1 MGNNNAFRIN
11 SAFTFCCWDKW
22 NAFPFPLWLASI
34 LPPSFDG
41 QFYADIWRDEM
52 RHHGQPSQI
61 YIYSH
66 DHLRVIKIDKLTR
79 VNKLPA
85 TIYITVF
92 CVKDW
97 HGIPAIPHPSSLS
110 RLFMMTR
117 FNWSCEVKKIH
128 LINPLL
134 SGCESHLHVF
144 TI

>member
-1 MGNNNAFRIN
+1 MGNNIAFRIN

-52 RHHGQPSQI
+52 RHDGQPSQI

-66 DHLRVIKIDKLTR
+66 DHLRVIKLTNSLAWINFR
-79 VNKLPA
+79 QQYILPSSA
-85 TIYITVF
+85 
-92 CVKDW
+92 VKDW
-97 HGIPAIPHPSSLS
+97 HGIPPIPHPSSLS
-110 RLFMMTR
+110 RLFMMTQ
-117 FNWSCEVKKIH
+117 FNWSCDVKKIH

-134 SGCESHLHVF
+134 SGCDSHLHVF